1 MTILLFCESTDVR
14 SLWNQFHTF
23 ILEDYTST
31 NTSVNENLIPMLLRD
46 LNDFLIQHGKAIKDF
61 DLPPL
66 SYYALET
73 TSVPRIIQEELLIQ
87 IPHEDVEKL
96 NDIIIDLFPG
106 EERNLLSFDEVE
118 GDTYHLYQHEYL
130 HTISLGGLPPHNLK
144 VKKGSPL
151 MLLRNIDPKSGLCSG
166 TRLLCRGSYMNMLDV
181 EILTGHHAGNR
192 AFLPRIKH
200 KTTDGAGL
208 PFVLIRKQFPVRLS
222 LQLL

>member
-96 NDIIIDLFPG
+96 NDIIIDLFLG
-106 EERNLLSFDEVE
+106 EECNLLSF
-118 GDTYHLYQHEYL
+118 
-130 HTISLGGLPPHNLK
+130 
-144 VKKGSPL
+144 
-151 MLLRNIDPKSGLCSG
+151 
-166 TRLLCRGSYMNMLDV
+166 
-181 EILTGHHAGNR
+181 
-192 AFLPRIKH
+192 
-200 KTTDGAGL
+200 
-208 PFVLIRKQFPVRLS
+208 
-222 LQLL
+222 